1 MYDHRS
7 NLWGLTVGAI
17 EKRVGWSNE
26 KQEEMIFFFLF
37 SHIPFGCQ

>member
-1 MYDHRS
+1 M
-7 NLWGLTVGAI
+7 LTVGAI

-37 SHIPFGCQ
+37 SYSLWLSVIEIEVQVLA